1 MSFSFKNT
9 KTQYGVGGRILHW
22 TSVALLVTLILTADN
37 FKSLDTSLEKT
48 QLIGLHVSW
57 GLLFI
62 AVISARVVW
71 RARNLNPIH
80 SYSIRDWQKFTAI
93 FLHWSIYVLVLTLS
107 ISGLLNLVFNESG
120 IPVFSYFE
128 IPVITSNNGELRELF
143 GMLHYIL
150 SVLVY
155 PLIAIHITAAIY
167 HQLFG
172 VLDEEE

>member
-1 MSFSFKNT
+1 MSFNFRNT

-22 TSVALLVTLILTADN
+22 ASVTLLVTLIFTADG
-37 FKSLDTSLEKT
+37 LEGLGTSPEKT

-62 AVISARVVW
+62 AVMSARVVW
-71 RARNLNPIH
+71 RVRNLNPIH
-80 SYSIRDWQKFTAI
+80 SYSIRHWQKFTAI
-93 FLHWSIYVLVLTLS
+93 FLHWSIYALVLTQS

-128 IPVITSNNGELRELF
+128 IPVLMSKNAELRELF

-150 SVLVY
+150 SVLIY
-155 PLIAIHITAAIY
+155 PLIAIHISAAIY

-172 VLDEEE
+172 VLDEEK